1 LSRLRSRFV
10 NVRLTQMNS
19 VDLARFE
26 FDYDTTWTAFLLDA
40 ELNIYSRYGGR
51 DENVADSRMSKS
63 SLLQTMQ
70 EVLDLHLQ
78 LKGRQDLAAE
88 FLHPSPPQKSP
99 PEAIPLL
106 RQNHEGCVH
115 CHQVREYRLLQAAH
129 DGVFERRQLFP
140 FPLPE
145 SLGIKFDRGHGHR
158 ISAIVPD
165 SPAADARLAPQ
176 DTVTRINDVPIHSEY
191 DVRWAL
197 ERAADDKPLLI
208 TIERPQ
214 SGPTA
219 EKIQVRLQPR
229 GAWRQTELG
238 WRKSLRSVPF
248 PLGMLGYALGREE
261 RKTAGLPEGRLAV
274 KVLSV
279 RGAGLARN
287 LQLEKGDLIIAV
299 AGRDRERTF
308 DEFKSDLLRL
318 YGPGDEVELT
328 VLHNGETRQIRG
340 LFPAWHTT
348 ETSVP

>member
-88 FLHPSPPQKSP
+88 FLHPPPPQKSP

-129 DGVFERRQLFP
+129 DGTFTRRQLFV

-145 SLGIKFDRGHGHR
+145 SLGIEFAREHGHR
-158 ISAIVPD
+158 IARVLPG
-165 SPAADARLAPQ
+165 SPAAESGLAPG
-176 DTVTRINDVPIHSEY
+176 DTVVRVNGVPIHSEY

-197 ERAADDKPLLI
+197 ERAADDQPLLF
-208 TIERPQ
+208 TVER
-214 SGPTA
+214 GTA
-219 EKIQVRLQPR
+219 GNVAEAVPISLTPR
-229 GAWRQTELG
+229 GDWRQTELG

-248 PLGMLGYALGREE
+248 PLGMLGYALGKEE
-261 RKTAGLPEGRLAV
+261 LRKESLPDDRLAIR
-274 KVLSV
+274 VLSI
-279 RGAGLARN
+279 RGAGLAKN
-287 LQLEKGDLIIAV
+287 LALEKGDLIVAV
-299 AGRDRERTF
+299 AGRSEPRNFE
-308 DEFKSDLLRL
+308 ELKSDLLRL
-318 YGPGDEVELT
+318 FAPGETVEAT
-328 VLHNGETRQIRG
+328 VLRNGQSRQLRG